1 MRLRNL
7 IILVALFCG
16 AFYWA
21 GGKLATTLHGE
32 TPSQTSQAPQ
42 VSQVSQITDSAA
54 SRAKAALGT
63 TGRYAR
69 FLNIKEAVA
78 EARKG
83 RPTAPLAEIPLPLQQ
98 AILMMEDHRFY
109 QHSGIDP
116 EGILRAMLVNLQSGD
131 VVEGGSTITQQLA
144 KNLFLSQDQT
154 FGRKAEEAALALALE
169 RAYSKEELLEL
180 YLNSIYF
187 GSGAW
192 GVVDASEHY
201 FNKAPRNLSLAECAM
216 LAGLPNAPS
225 LTSPLEHP
233 EAAKQRRQLVL
244 DTMVK
249 KGLLGPKQAR
259 EAGDQPLVP

>member
-63 TGRYAR
+63 TGRSAR

-169 RAYSKEELLEL
+169 HAYSKEELLEL

-187 GSGAW
+187 GSYC
-192 GVVDASEHY
+192 Y
-201 FNKAPRNLSLAECAM
+201 FII
-216 LAGLPNAPS
+216 
-225 LTSPLEHP
+225 
-233 EAAKQRRQLVL
+233 RR
-244 DTMVK
+244 
-249 KGLLGPKQAR
+249 
-259 EAGDQPLVP
+259 